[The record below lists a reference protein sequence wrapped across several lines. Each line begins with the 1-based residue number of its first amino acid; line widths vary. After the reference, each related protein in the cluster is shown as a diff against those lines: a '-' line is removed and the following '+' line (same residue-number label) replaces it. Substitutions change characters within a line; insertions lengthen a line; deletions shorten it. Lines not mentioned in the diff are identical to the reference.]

1 MSTLLRW
8 LKFNL
13 IGIVGAMLQLWII
26 HIFLRAGA
34 GYLQATALGVE
45 AAVLHNFA
53 WHQRYTWADRPTED
67 MAAVVNRLVR
77 FHLSNGA
84 VSIVGN
90 VVLMRCLVGALDIP
104 VLPANL
110 AAILVCSLVNF
121 VLGDRFV
128 FSATHCQAHG

>member
-13 IGIVGAMLQLWII
+13 IGIVGAVLQLWVL
-26 HIFLRAGA
+26 HLFLSAGVQ
-34 GYLQATALGVE
+34 YLQATALGVE
-45 AAVLHNFA
+45 AALLHNFA
-53 WHQRYTWADRPTED
+53 WHQRYTWADRPTNELGE
-67 MAAVVNRLVR
+67 VVARLVR

-90 VVLMRCLVGALDIP
+90 VLLMRWLRGGMGVP
-104 VLPANL
+104 VLVAYL
-110 AAILVCSLVNF
+110 VAIGVCSLVNF

-128 FSATHCQAHG
+128 FGTRDCTA

>member
-13 IGIVGAMLQLWII
+13 IGIVGAALQLWII

-45 AAVLHNFA
+45 AAILHNFA
-53 WHQRYTWADRPTED
+53 WHQRYTWSDRPTEELS
-67 MAAVVNRLVR
+67 AVVSRLVR

-84 VSIVGN
+84 VSIIGN
-90 VVLMRCLVGALDIP
+90 VLLMRWLVGDLRIP

-121 VLGDRFV
+121 LLGDRFV
-128 FSATHCQAHG
+128 FSAPRCQAPG

>member
-13 IGIVGAMLQLWII
+13 IGIVGAVLQLWVI
-26 HIFLRAGA
+26 HLFLRAGVQ
-34 GYLQATALGVE
+34 YLQATAMGVE
-45 AAVLHNFA
+45 AALLHNFA
-53 WHQRYTWADRPTED
+53 WHQRYTWSDRPTDELGEV
-67 MAAVVNRLVR
+67 AARLVR

-90 VVLMRCLVGALDIP
+90 VLLMRWLKGGIGVP
-104 VLPANL
+104 VLVANL
-110 AAILVCSLVNF
+110 VAIGVCSLVNF

-128 FSATHCQAHG
+128 FGAHDCTA